1 MELTHSGRQ
10 IVPLSNAKEWVPW
23 CGLLVNP
30 ATMQVRVRSISL
42 STHAL
47 ALIGPGVQS
56 HIGASAKQSCW
67 YIIARIAR
75 WYTDFPTGTTV
86 STVVMLDQ
94 VLCNVSMNLLKQQI
108 VVASVYN

>member
-1 MELTHSGRQ
+1 MALTHSGRH

-47 ALIGPGVQS
+47 ASSGPGVQS
-56 HIGASAKQSCW
+56 HWCISEA
-67 YIIARIAR
+67 
-75 WYTDFPTGTTV
+75 
-86 STVVMLDQ
+86 
-94 VLCNVSMNLLKQQI
+94 VLLVQHCPRRPLVH
-108 VVASVYN
+108 